1 MRDEEF
7 VFVSDVREKKRIAH
21 GAHNKRT
28 HCGKGGAV
36 KFPSDYLSRKELN
49 AMNGEVKSYNI
60 NNPMKWKEF
69 KALPDDI
76 KIVYIKALREKF
88 NVPDTRIAEEM
99 MGISRKYVAYEISRL
114 GIGIGKGKR
123 KSFDA
128 KGWYAWLNGN
138 QNAEEIPV
146 EEVVPEAVV
155 PVVEERITEEAPVPA
170 EVKTARIIPVETKPN
185 KVIPADGT
193 MHFEGDI
200 EAALETVRQML
211 CGAVGAVFVTWNLK
225 GREAE

>member
-7 VFVSDVREKKRIAH
+7 VFVSDVRDKKRIAH

-36 KFPSDYLSRKELN
+36 KFPSDYLSRKELK
-49 AMNGEVKSYNI
+49 AMNGEVKHYNI
-60 NNPMKWKEF
+60 NSPMKWKEF

-76 KIVYIKALREKF
+76 KIMYIKAIRERF
-88 NVPDTRIAEEM
+88 DAPDKEIAKM
-99 MGISRKYVAYEISRL
+99 LGTHQQTFSTMVGQL
-114 GIGIGKGKR
+114 GIRCGKNKR
-123 KSFDA
+123 HKNFDA
-128 KGWYAWLNGN
+128 NAWNALLNGN
-138 QNAEEIPV
+138 KQTEEVPV
-146 EEVVPEAVV
+146 EEVVPEVVV

-211 CGAVGAVFVTWNLK
+211 CGAVGSVFVTWNLK
-225 GREAE
+225 GCETE